1 MIQKIDLEKCTGCGS
16 CVELCPLDTLGLDPF
31 QTEIPPCQEACP
43 AGADFRGVLY
53 FLKRGMQENAVGLL
67 REHLPFPAITGRIC
81 YHPCESKC
89 NRKEVDESVSIRSL
103 ECFLGDLSMQEK
115 MQPLPLLHAAKVA
128 IAGSGPGGL
137 SAAYFLIR
145 MGYRVSVFEAG
156 AELGGMLRKEVLK
169 GRLPGQV
176 LEQQITWIQGMGVDF
191 KTKTA
196 VGKDMTLQDL
206 KDSRYRALVLATGCL
221 PEGPDAVPGLERKKG
236 KQTIPVDPITAETKT
251 AGIFACGGAVRER
264 APVVKVI
271 ASAKALAVSVD
282 RYLKGRNLRDGRER
296 KTLRVKSLPGDGIKQ
311 IPKERIFE
319 AVDGSLEERVER
331 EARRCLSCGAK
342 AFIAHPEDCMT
353 CFECEVECP
362 TNAIKVHPFKEVL
375 PMTLALD

>member
-1 MIQKIDLEKCTGCGS
+1 MIQKIDPEKCTGCGI

-31 QTEIPPCQEACP
+31 QTEVPPCQEACP
-43 AGADFRGVLY
+43 AGVDIRGVLY
-53 FLKRGMQENAVGLL
+53 FLKRGMPEKAVRLL
-67 REHLPFPAITGRIC
+67 RKHLPFPAITGRIC

-89 NRKEVDESVSIRSL
+89 CRKEVDESVSIHSL
-103 ECFLGDLSMQEK
+103 ECYLGDLSMQEK
-115 MQPLPLLHAAKVA
+115 MQPFPLLHASKVA

-137 SAAYFLIR
+137 SAAYFLIQ
-145 MGYRVSVFEAG
+145 MGYGVSIFEAG
-156 AELGGMLRKEVLK
+156 PELGGLLRKEVLK
-169 GRLPGQV
+169 GRLPRDV
-176 LEQQITWIQGMGVDF
+176 LEQHIAWVQRMGVDF

-221 PEGPDAVPGLERKKG
+221 PEGPEPVPGLERRKG
-236 KQTIPVDPITAETKT
+236 KQTVLVDPMTGETKT
-251 AGIFACGGAVRER
+251 VGIFACGGVVRER
-264 APVVKVI
+264 APLVKVI

-282 RYLKGRNLRDGRER
+282 RHLKGQNLRDRGER
-296 KTLRVKSLPGDGIKQ
+296 KMLRVKNLPREGIKQ
-311 IPKERIFE
+311 TPKERIFE
-319 AVDGSLEERVER
+319 AVDGSLDERVER

>member
-1 MIQKIDLEKCTGCGS
+1 MIQKIDLEKCTGCGI
-16 CVELCPLDTLGLDPF
+16 CVEICPLDTLGLDPF
-31 QTEIPPCQEACP
+31 QAEVPPCQEACP
-43 AGADFRGVLY
+43 AGVDFRGVLY
-53 FLKRGMQENAVGLL
+53 FLKRGMPEKAVGLL
-67 REHLPFPAITGRIC
+67 RKHLPFPAITGRIC

-103 ECFLGDLSMQEK
+103 ECYLGDLSMQEK
-115 MQPLPLLHAAKVA
+115 MEPLPLLHASKVA

-156 AELGGMLRKEVLK
+156 PELGGMLRTEVLK
-169 GRLPGQV
+169 ERLPGHV
-176 LEQQITWIQGMGVDF
+176 LAQQIKWIQGMGVDF
-191 KTKTA
+191 KTNTA

-221 PEGPDAVPGLERKKG
+221 PQGPEPVPGLERKKG
-236 KQTIPVDPITAETKT
+236 KQTIPVDLITAETKT
-251 AGIFACGGAVRER
+251 AGIFACGGVVKDH

-282 RYLKGRNLRDGRER
+282 RYLRGQNLRDGRER
-296 KTLRVKSLPGDGIKQ
+296 KILRVKSLPGEGIKQ
-311 IPKERIFE
+311 VPKERIFE